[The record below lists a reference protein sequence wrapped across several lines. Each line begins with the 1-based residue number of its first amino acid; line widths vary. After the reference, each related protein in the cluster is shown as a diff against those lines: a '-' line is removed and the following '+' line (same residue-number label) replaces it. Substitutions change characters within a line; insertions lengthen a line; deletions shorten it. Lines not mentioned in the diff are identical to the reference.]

1 MAASEKAK
9 NIRIITITKET
20 AEAFAGLTEPQILYP
35 LDRPGHYCLGAVLE
49 GEDQN
54 YAAGLLVFDVEEGHI
69 DTVQIPA
76 ALIRWIY
83 VAEEYRQQG
92 IGNQLME
99 ECYRVLNAAGQSG
112 VLCDVPFDAEYNL
125 LCAFLEDWGFTFDL
139 EDRYEF
145 LETLENI
152 GKSPVF
158 AGKKPGKAA
167 KAVRDLSEE
176 EWNQLISDMKKL
188 EHRALL
194 PESRDA
200 YDVDISC
207 AVMKDGQAKGAFLVS
222 VDAGGRLIP
231 AALESL
237 NSCSR
242 QEIYELLLYAFD
254 AAEKKYGKQALVCKE
269 CYSEELANL
278 IAYIMPDEQ
287 PVLVRHGVYTGDEEE

>member
-1 MAASEKAK
+1 MAEEKTK
-9 NIRIITITKET
+9 SIRIITITEET
-20 AEAFAGLTEPQILYP
+20 AEAFAGLIEPQFLYP
-35 LDRPGHYCLGAVLE
+35 LNQPGHYCLGTVLE
-49 GEDQN
+49 TEDQD
-54 YAAGLLVFDVEEGHI
+54 YAAGLLVFDVVQGHI
-69 DTVQIPA
+69 DMVQVPA
-76 ALIRWIY
+76 VILRWIY
-83 VAEEYRQQG
+83 VAEEYRNQG
-92 IGNQLME
+92 IGNRLME
-99 ECYRVLNAAGQSG
+99 ECYRVLNAAGLGG

-152 GKSPVF
+152 GKSSVF
-158 AGKKPGKAA
+158 AGKRPGGIAKP
-167 KAVRDLSEE
+167 VRDLSEE
-176 EWNQLISDMKKL
+176 EWNRLISDMKSL
-188 EHRALL
+188 EHRALI

-200 YDVDISC
+200 YDADISC
-207 AVMKDGQAKGAFLVS
+207 AVIKDGQIKGAFLVS

-231 AALESL
+231 TALESL

-254 AAEKKYGKQALVCKE
+254 AAEKKYGKHALVCKE

-278 IAYIMPDEQ
+278 IGYIMPDAQ